1 MKLRGHNGRGTGSAS
16 RRLLGTLLAAAALLM
31 VPASAQA
38 LTVSGTAAPTDTA
51 AGAHSDFNIKVNFG
65 PGGEDVQNLTIGLP
79 PGVTG
84 DPTATP
90 QCTEAQLDSATAGND
105 GCPADT
111 QVGTVVANA
120 TITVVVPLPPL
131 DVSGKLY
138 NLTPHPGEPA
148 RFGIVL
154 QPGNLGVATLP
165 VLAPVVLESGAALR
179 QTDFGLD
186 TIINDIPNSTPS
198 PLGDLPTHIN
208 SQTITLFGKPA
219 DHGVP
224 GTPKP
229 FMRNPTSCT
238 PKVTNFS
245 ATPHPPATG
254 TATASSPPFTPT
266 NCASLPFSP
275 SFSASLVVP
284 FRQPAGERPALT
296 TSIDQADGQAGLR
309 NAKVFIPSAM
319 GADLGRLTPDL
330 ACLQADF
337 AAGSCPGVSVL
348 GSALATSPVL
358 TAPLTGPVYLLDN
371 PAGVARVGLDLR
383 GQLNLR
389 LQGQLGIDNTTEFTG
404 LPDIPI
410 SHFELR
416 FDGGPGG
423 ILLTSRDICVP
434 PAPIFHADF
443 TGHNGAS
450 TAVDSPATVQGA
462 CGATP
467 ATKCKKAKKKKHKKR
482 AAEAKKKHKKKSCKK
497 KKKPKKKR

>member
-1 MKLRGHNGRGTGSAS
+1 
-16 RRLLGTLLAAAALLM
+16 M
-31 VPASAQA
+31 VPASARA

-65 PGGEDVQNLTIGLP
+65 PNGEDVQNLTIGLP

-90 QCTEAQLDSATAGND
+90 QCTEAQLNSATAGND

-120 TITVVVPLPPL
+120 TITVVAVPVTL

-138 NLTPHPGEPA
+138 NLTPQPGEPA

-154 QPGNLGVATLP
+154 QPGNLGGAVALP
-165 VLAPVVLESGAALR
+165 LDPVILQSGAALR
-179 QTDFGLD
+179 QSDFGLD
-186 TIINDIPNSTPS
+186 TIINDIPNSTPT
-198 PLGDLPTHIN
+198 PVVDLPTHIN

-224 GTPKP
+224 GMPKP

-254 TATASSPPFTPT
+254 TATGSSPPFTPT
-266 NCASLPFSP
+266 NCGSLAFSP
-275 SFSASLVVP
+275 SFSASLDVP

-319 GADLGRLTPDL
+319 GADLSRLTPDQ

-337 AAGSCPGVSVL
+337 ATGSCPGVSVL

-383 GQLNLR
+383 GQLKLR
-389 LQGQLGIDNTTEFTG
+389 LQGQLGIDNTTEFTD

-416 FDGGPGG
+416 FDGGPRG
-423 ILLTSRDICVP
+423 ILVTSRDICDP

-450 TAVDSPATVQGA
+450 TAVDSTATVQGA
-462 CGATP
+462 CGANP
-467 ATKCKKAKKKKHKKR
+467 ATKCKKVKKKKHKKR
-482 AAEAKKKHKKKSCKK
+482 AAEAKKKHKKSCKK
-497 KKKPKKKR
+497 KKKRKKKR